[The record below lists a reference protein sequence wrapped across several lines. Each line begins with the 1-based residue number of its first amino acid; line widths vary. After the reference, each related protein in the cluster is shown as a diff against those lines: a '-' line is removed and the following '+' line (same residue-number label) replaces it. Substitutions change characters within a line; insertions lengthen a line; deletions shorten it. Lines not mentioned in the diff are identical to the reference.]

1 MFTHEQKKLLF
12 LSSVGGVLEF
22 YDFIIYALLA
32 SYISKEFFPAENSV
46 ISLIATF
53 ATFSIGYLARPIGGI
68 LFGHFGDKL
77 GRKKTFTISILM
89 MALSTFLIGIV
100 PSYAT
105 IGIAAP
111 LILTLLRIFQGLSV
125 GGEIPGAIAYVSESI
140 PERKGIANGI
150 IFCSLINGLVLGSFI
165 QAVITTS
172 LTEAQ
177 MLAWGWRIPFF
188 IGGLFGLLS
197 YRFRRELKESPVFKQ
212 IENKTVP
219 FPLLTVFQHKCVH
232 AIAATFI
239 VALGASLITLLFLF
253 IPSYLSK
260 VLHISA
266 SSYIWYNTAAIF
278 FMSLLNI
285 FFGALADKFNK
296 KNLVMSLSLLTLLL
310 SLPIFGI
317 YSAYFAF
324 FAWALLA
331 SALLTGF
338 AWGVIPS
345 LLSELF
351 PAHIRYSGVAVS
363 YNIGFAIFGGL
374 TPLIATLLIYKTT
387 LLISPGFYLVFTA
400 LLCAF
405 ALFFIQTGK
414 LQQE

>member
-165 QAVITTS
+165 QAVITTT

-197 YRFRRELKESPVFKQ
+197 YRFRRELKESPVFQQ

-266 SSYIWYNTAAIF
+266 SSYIWYNTVAIF

-363 YNIGFAIFGGL
+363 YNLGFAIFGGL
-374 TPLIATLLIYKTT
+374 TPLIATLLIYKTN